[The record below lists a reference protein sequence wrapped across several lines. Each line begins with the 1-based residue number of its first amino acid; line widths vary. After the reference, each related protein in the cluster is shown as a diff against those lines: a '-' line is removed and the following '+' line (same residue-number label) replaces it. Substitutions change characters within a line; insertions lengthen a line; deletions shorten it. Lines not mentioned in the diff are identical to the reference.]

1 MYCIEQS
8 CIEKN
13 CIESQNFQ
21 GTDFIEFSIFQI
33 FQIHQNSTQNYRN
46 SNRNPSSTKIQ
57 TFDDL
62 YFRRFE
68 ISVIKIGIAVSI
80 PSKLNLLN

>member
-21 GTDFIEFSIFQI
+21 GTDFIDFFIWNYP
-33 FQIHQNSTQNYRN
+33 NSPQF
-46 SNRNPSSTKIQ
+46 NPKLPQTDRASSSTKIQ
-57 TFDDL
+57 TFDDF

-68 ISVIKIGIAVSI
+68 TSVIEIGIAVSI
-80 PSKLNLLN
+80 PLMLNLLN